1 MKASQALFICC
12 LFYQHRRIQ
21 MFSCRGPMTFRVA
34 MTPWS
39 VLDTIAEDQGWVG
52 IQDKD
57 SFLTILES
65 GNTRPRTRYLVH
77 VSELSLHVRSQRD
90 EGREGKRQKERQ
102 RE

>member
-1 MKASQALFICC
+1 
-12 LFYQHRRIQ
+12 
-21 MFSCRGPMTFRVA
+21 MTFRVA